1 MTRKV
6 MKVGVMPYRDMK
18 ARTIAI
24 ARGRHKPAPGEPKVW
39 FASLKSLASVLS
51 EDNQALLQAI
61 REHNPE
67 SIAELQD
74 ITGRAASNLTR
85 TLHTLERYGLV
96 ELQAAPQSEGKGG
109 RAPLKPVVL
118 ADGVDLR
125 LSF

>member
-1 MTRKV
+1 M
-6 MKVGVMPYRDMK
+6 
-18 ARTIAI
+18 
-24 ARGRHKPAPGEPKVW
+24 
-39 FASLKSLASVLS
+39 LS

-61 REHNPE
+61 REHHPE
-67 SIAELQD
+67 SIAELQE

-96 ELQAAPQSEGKGG
+96 ELQAAAPAEGKCG

-118 ADGVDLR
+118 ADRVDLR